1 MWFSTT
7 YKLTVFFCFH
17 ERYFHVCDGG
27 LIPDIMHDI
36 LEGALQY
43 EIKLMIKI
51 MVEVKQYFTLG
62 KHKLIPVS
70 FIKLLFPIDLLNTRL
85 TNTELGYMEASDK
98 CSLIDATTLFSNGH
112 TLRQSGTYV
121 NRLTHAI
128 LCK

>member
-7 YKLTVFFCFH
+7 YKLTVFFSFH
-17 ERYFHVCDGG
+17 ERYFHVDGG

-70 FIKLLFPIDLLNTRL
+70 FI
-85 TNTELGYMEASDK
+85 
-98 CSLIDATTLFSNGH
+98 
-112 TLRQSGTYV
+112 
-121 NRLTHAI
+121 I
-128 LCK
+128 LAVSHRFVKHKAKQH

>member
-1 MWFSTT
+1 
-7 YKLTVFFCFH
+7 
-17 ERYFHVCDGG
+17 
-27 LIPDIMHDI
+27 MHDI

-70 FIKLLFPIDLLNTRL
+70 FIILAVSHRRL

-112 TLRQSGTYV
+112 TLRQSG
-121 NRLTHAI
+121 I
-128 LCK
+128 